1 MAKSYWRLPDEEVRS
16 QSHRMKQQELE
27 AYTEPS
33 SPRKQLPKLCKN
45 YKTYK
50 GFLPPKCSGGEGC
63 QVCWLIYEVKN
74 GID

>member
-1 MAKSYWRLPDEEVRS
+1 MAKSYWRLPDAPTP
-16 QSHRMKQQELE
+16 LE
-27 AYTEPS
+27 GIPDYPPTPTEPS
-33 SPRKQLPKLCKN
+33 SLRKQLPKLCKN